1 MSKRYRLGAEAHGVP
16 AIGRWWRRRHAT
28 AADDSA
34 FVWALKDVS
43 FHVAEGERIGIIGRN
58 GAGKSTLLKILS
70 RVTHPTCGRA
80 VIRGR
85 IASLLEVGTGFNDD
99 LSGRENVYLNAALH
113 GLDRSEIDARY
124 RDIVAFAELARFM
137 EAPVK
142 AYSSGM
148 RMRLAFAVAAHL
160 DPDILMLDEVLA
172 VGDMSFQRKCLARMN
187 ELTSEGRTLL
197 FVSHSMDAVTRFC
210 DRCIWLESGQ
220 IRKDGPVEEVVTGY
234 LRRVLGIR
242 PAIGAAEPPG
252 TTAGFATSVDV
263 AREEL
268 ECDVARIVCVKVL
281 DENGSVASTVA
292 VDRPIQIEIRYQ
304 IFGGDTAVDPALHF
318 RREDR
323 TLAFVVAYTDA
334 VRPSGN
340 RRAGHYRVVATVPPN
355 LLNVGVY
362 SVGVALESPDPMHR
376 HLVVDDAISFHV
388 HEPTDP
394 TTTAR
399 GRYGREFPGP
409 VRPRLEWETEFST
422 AACSTT
428 VATERGG

>member
-1 MSKRYRLGAEAHGVP
+1 MVDPAVAARGAADLGTGSRSRARLRRAYAGEPRLGALSRPRSLRRVVRLPGDLRPRDDPRRSADRSLRQSDGRDAPGLPRRNLRCPRVSVGSLVMVARLFHRDFGGRSRDVSEDRARPRGPPVMPRPPALEVSRLSKRYRLGAEAHGVP

-234 LRRVLGIR
+234 LRRVLG
-242 PAIGAAEPPG
+242 
-252 TTAGFATSVDV
+252 
-263 AREEL
+263 
-268 ECDVARIVCVKVL
+268 
-281 DENGSVASTVA
+281 
-292 VDRPIQIEIRYQ
+292 
-304 IFGGDTAVDPALHF
+304 
-318 RREDR
+318 
-323 TLAFVVAYTDA
+323 
-334 VRPSGN
+334 
-340 RRAGHYRVVATVPPN
+340 
-355 LLNVGVY
+355 
-362 SVGVALESPDPMHR
+362 
-376 HLVVDDAISFHV
+376 
-388 HEPTDP
+388 
-394 TTTAR
+394 
-399 GRYGREFPGP
+399 
-409 VRPRLEWETEFST
+409 
-422 AACSTT
+422 
-428 VATERGG
+428 